1 MAHHPS
7 ETTMSAAEGKFI
19 DLIQHGDD
27 FYKIELWAPAKN
39 WYKKALELNFETEKV
54 KRKIAACDKFLA
66 NEFKFRMIL
75 AGIAVIIVTAVYIL
89 L

>member
-1 MAHHPS
+1 MEMKRPGEKIVSRFSFSFQQVYFPLPS
-7 ETTMSAAEGKFI
+7 FARAAGHYVRNK
-19 DLIQHGDD
+19 
-27 FYKIELWAPAKN
+27 
-39 WYKKALELNFETEKV
+39 NFETEKV